1 MGILAPVIKA
11 PSLDS
16 KNLITGAI
24 SLVIAFL
31 FCGWAAAVIS
41 TSLLGKSIKKDKR
54 FSYPAFG
61 TFTVR
66 NRKARKGRN
75 PQTGA
80 EIKIKASRTVGF
92 KPAPTL
98 KSSL

>member
-1 MGILAPVIKA
+1 MTKDELVTSVVKSCKGDEL
-11 PSLDS
+11 S
-16 KNLITGAI
+16 KR
-24 SLVIAFL
+24 LVSDIIDATFD
-31 FCGWAAAVIS
+31 II
-41 TSLLGKSIKKDKR
+41 GKSIKKEKR
-54 FSYPAFG
+54 FAYPSFG

-80 EIKIKASRTVGF
+80 EIKIKASKTVGF

>member
-1 MGILAPVIKA
+1 MTK
-11 PSLDS
+11 DE
-16 KNLITGAI
+16 LITSIIKSCKDDNLSKRLAGDIVDA
-24 SLVIAFL
+24 AFDNMSK
-31 FCGWAAAVIS
+31 A
-41 TSLLGKSIKKDKR
+41 IKKDKR
-54 FSYPAFG
+54 FAYPGFG

-75 PQTGA
+75 PQTGE
-80 EIKIKASRTVGF
+80 EIKIKASKTVGF

>member
-1 MGILAPVIKA
+1 MTKDELVSAVIK
-11 PSLDS
+11 SCKGDDLT
-16 KNLITGAI
+16 KR
-24 SLVIAFL
+24 LVSDIIDATFDN
-31 FCGWAAAVIS
+31 I
-41 TSLLGKSIKKDKR
+41 GKSIKKEKR
-54 FSYPAFG
+54 FAYPSFG

-75 PQTGA
+75 PQTGD
-80 EIKIKASRTVGF
+80 EIKIKASKTVGF